1 MLLYSTLLCKNSA
14 CSGGRKEYKL
24 TKVGGGGQKR
34 MDPNFIISQIRLKQ
48 VIPAKLVIC
57 QPSLVPLQKL
67 NSFFLKLA
75 VLAAACESKNR

>member
-24 TKVGGGGQKR
+24 TKVGGQKR
-34 MDPNFIISQIRLKQ
+34 MDPNFIISQIMLKQ

-57 QPSLVPLQKL
+57 QPSLVPLKKL